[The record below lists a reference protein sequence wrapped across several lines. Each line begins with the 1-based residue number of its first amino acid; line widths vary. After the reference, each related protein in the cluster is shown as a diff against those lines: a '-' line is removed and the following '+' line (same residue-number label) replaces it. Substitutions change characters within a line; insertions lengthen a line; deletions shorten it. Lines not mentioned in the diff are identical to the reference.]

1 MKHKKAILR
10 GAFLLTAAGFLSR
23 IMGFFYRIFLSRS
36 IGADGLGLYQM
47 IFPVFALALSFTSA
61 GLNTAV
67 SHQVSRKN
75 ALGDKKGV
83 WEVFFT
89 GAVLSLLL
97 SGFAAGS
104 LWRCAGV
111 LAETFLKDVRCEEL
125 LKYLALSLPFASL
138 HSIVTGCFIGR
149 KKAGLPALSQ
159 LFEQAVRI
167 LSSLLLWQIFLKKEL
182 SPSPLI
188 AVGGILASEVLTSLF
203 TLLLLLLQ
211 SPVFPLPSPAVMK
224 RNMERLSEIALPVS
238 MNRCILGIFQSV
250 EAVLIP
256 LRLRLFGYTATEAYR
271 HYGTLTGMALPL
283 VLFPSA
289 ITGAVSLLLIPEISE
304 ADALND
310 RQAILRTARNTV
322 SGCLYLGIFCTGGFF
337 LFGKELGLFLF
348 QSEEAGSYIRILGW
362 ICPFLYLGTTLASI
376 LNSLGKT
383 TAVFFQNLLGILIR
397 IFFVW
402 FYIPRS
408 GISGCL
414 LGLLISQLVTAL
426 LSLRTLLKAVPEFE
440 LSTKDL
446 LLPLLFLG
454 WSLFFV
460 MLADRILPVIISVPS
475 PGSGTAPFLLFLRGG
490 IFAASYT
497 LPAFIRLENT
507 FGFSFP
513 ARFRQK

>member
-159 LFEQAVRI
+159 LF
-167 LSSLLLWQIFLKKEL
+167 
-182 SPSPLI
+182 
-188 AVGGILASEVLTSLF
+188 
-203 TLLLLLLQ
+203 
-211 SPVFPLPSPAVMK
+211 
-224 RNMERLSEIALPVS
+224 
-238 MNRCILGIFQSV
+238 
-250 EAVLIP
+250 
-256 LRLRLFGYTATEAYR
+256 
-271 HYGTLTGMALPL
+271 
-283 VLFPSA
+283 
-289 ITGAVSLLLIPEISE
+289 
-304 ADALND
+304 
-310 RQAILRTARNTV
+310 
-322 SGCLYLGIFCTGGFF
+322 
-337 LFGKELGLFLF
+337 
-348 QSEEAGSYIRILGW
+348 
-362 ICPFLYLGTTLASI
+362 
-376 LNSLGKT
+376 
-383 TAVFFQNLLGILIR
+383 
-397 IFFVW
+397 
-402 FYIPRS
+402 
-408 GISGCL
+408 
-414 LGLLISQLVTAL
+414 
-426 LSLRTLLKAVPEFE
+426 
-440 LSTKDL
+440 
-446 LLPLLFLG
+446 
-454 WSLFFV
+454 
-460 MLADRILPVIISVPS
+460 
-475 PGSGTAPFLLFLRGG
+475 
-490 IFAASYT
+490 
-497 LPAFIRLENT
+497 
-507 FGFSFP
+507 
-513 ARFRQK
+513 

>member
-188 AVGGILASEVLTSLF
+188 AVGGILAS
-203 TLLLLLLQ
+203 
-211 SPVFPLPSPAVMK
+211 
-224 RNMERLSEIALPVS
+224 
-238 MNRCILGIFQSV
+238 
-250 EAVLIP
+250 
-256 LRLRLFGYTATEAYR
+256 
-271 HYGTLTGMALPL
+271 
-283 VLFPSA
+283 
-289 ITGAVSLLLIPEISE
+289 
-304 ADALND
+304 
-310 RQAILRTARNTV
+310 
-322 SGCLYLGIFCTGGFF
+322 
-337 LFGKELGLFLF
+337 
-348 QSEEAGSYIRILGW
+348 
-362 ICPFLYLGTTLASI
+362 
-376 LNSLGKT
+376 
-383 TAVFFQNLLGILIR
+383 
-397 IFFVW
+397 
-402 FYIPRS
+402 
-408 GISGCL
+408 
-414 LGLLISQLVTAL
+414 
-426 LSLRTLLKAVPEFE
+426 
-440 LSTKDL
+440 
-446 LLPLLFLG
+446 
-454 WSLFFV
+454 
-460 MLADRILPVIISVPS
+460 
-475 PGSGTAPFLLFLRGG
+475 
-490 IFAASYT
+490 
-497 LPAFIRLENT
+497 
-507 FGFSFP
+507 
-513 ARFRQK
+513 